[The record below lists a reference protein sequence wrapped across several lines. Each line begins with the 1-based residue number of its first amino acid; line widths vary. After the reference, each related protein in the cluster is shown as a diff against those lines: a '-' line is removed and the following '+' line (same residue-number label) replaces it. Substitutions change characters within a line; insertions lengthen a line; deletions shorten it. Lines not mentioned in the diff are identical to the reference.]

1 MPKIRAVLF
10 DLDDTLYDHRYSS
23 RKGLQSLKN
32 KYDCFKDTELD
43 VLELEYLTVLNK
55 IHLSKVL
62 TGLSTIEEA
71 RIERYKIFFS
81 KFDVNADLEFISE
94 ARKIYSGSYMTNQR
108 AVPGAAELLEALK
121 SKVKIGIVSN
131 NLLKEQLSK
140 INNIGIASYL
150 DEIVISEEAGFIKP
164 SPEIFQIV
172 LNKLGCKAEESVMIG
187 DSWETDIMGAKNTGI
202 RAIWFNRYGNKN
214 PDSSP
219 VVEIKSLIPTEYIL
233 KLIF

>member
-43 VLELEYLTVLNK
+43 VLELEYLTVLNE

-81 KFDVNADLEFISE
+81 KFDVNADLEFISL
-94 ARKIYSGSYMTNQR
+94 ARKVYSGSYKTNQR

-150 DEIVISEEAGFIKP
+150 DEIVVSEEAGFIKP

-187 DSWETDIMGAKNTGI
+187 DSWETDIMGAKNAGI